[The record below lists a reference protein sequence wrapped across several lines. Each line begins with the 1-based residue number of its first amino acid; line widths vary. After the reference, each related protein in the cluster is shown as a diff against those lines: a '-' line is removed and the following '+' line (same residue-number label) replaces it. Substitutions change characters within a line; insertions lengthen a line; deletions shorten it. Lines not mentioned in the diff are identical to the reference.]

1 MMQKTIQYLQ
11 PLVPALFCFGP
22 LAMVSGN
29 TPMDHSWAYVGA
41 SMTSIGGIILFAKI
55 MLQSKQIEELS
66 KKLQEKS

>member
-11 PLVPALFCFGP
+11 LLVPALFCFGP
-22 LAMVSGN
+22 SAMVGYAP
-29 TPMDHSWAYVGA
+29 TDHSWAYVGA

>member
-1 MMQKTIQYLQ
+1 
-11 PLVPALFCFGP
+11 
-22 LAMVSGN
+22 MVSGN